1 MRKSFTVD
9 GVRYWVYG
17 KTKAEL
23 NARYKEKLKAV
34 QSQKTA
40 LSKQT
45 VRAWSYEWL
54 ETYKEPFVNRNGYK
68 DIKQIIDNWINPS
81 IGKLPLTSVKP
92 VQLQRIINSS
102 TEHSQSY
109 CDKIYQT
116 IHQMF
121 YLAYANDMI
130 ETDITK
136 GLMKP
141 KGRAPNARR
150 ALTEREREVCLLT
163 ADEHPFGL
171 FVKVMYYCGLRP
183 GEVAGLE
190 WRDID
195 FEHETLSVN
204 RAVKTGDIL
213 GEPKTKN
220 GQRKVPIPTPLMETL
235 KNLPRGEILVLSS
248 TGRRYTKAMMTHMW
262 GSFLTAMQGKDL
274 ENVGTDLTLYCLR
287 HDYCTRLQDAGVPIN
302 IAKDLMGHS
311 NISTTSKIYTHRSEE
326 SFLTAQKLINENVH
340 RNV

>member
-17 KTKAEL
+17 KTKSEL

-34 QSQKTA
+34 QNRKTA

-45 VRAWSYEWL
+45 VRNWSYEWL
-54 ETYKEPFVNRNGYK
+54 ETYKEPFVNAKGYK
-68 DIKQIIDNWINPS
+68 DIKQIVDNWINPA
-81 IGKLPLTSVKP
+81 IGKLPLTSVRS
-92 VQLQRIINSS
+92 VQLQRIINS
-102 TEHSQSY
+102 TAEHSQSY

-116 IHQMF
+116 IRQMF
-121 YLAYANDMI
+121 YLAYVNNMI
-130 ETDITK
+130 EDDITK
-136 GLMKP
+136 GLIRP
-141 KGRAPNARR
+141 KGKEPNMRR
-150 ALTEREREVCLLT
+150 ALTKREREICLQV
-163 ADEHPFGL
+163 AEEHPFGL

-190 WRDID
+190 WRDVD
-195 FEHETLSVN
+195 LERKTLSVN

-220 GQRKVPIPTPLMETL
+220 GRRKVPIPTPLMETL
-235 KNLPRGEILVLSS
+235 KNMPRGEILVLSS

-262 GSFLTAMQGKDL
+262 SSFFVAMQGKDF
-274 ENVGTDLTLYCLR
+274 ENVGADLTLYCLR
-287 HDYCTRLQDAGVPIN
+287 HDYCTRLQDAGVSIN

-311 NISTTSKIYTHRSEE
+311 NIATTSKIYTHRTDE
-326 SFLTAQKLINENVH
+326 SFLTAQKLIDENVQ
-340 RNV
+340 